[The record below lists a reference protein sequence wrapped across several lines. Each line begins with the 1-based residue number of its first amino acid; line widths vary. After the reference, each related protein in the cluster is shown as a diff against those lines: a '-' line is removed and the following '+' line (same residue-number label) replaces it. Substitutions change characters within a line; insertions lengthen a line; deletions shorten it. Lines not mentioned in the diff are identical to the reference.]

1 MLLTDSPRA
10 RATGG
15 KPTKRILDCL
25 KKNGVT
31 ATFFDLGENAKS
43 KEGKKIEQHAIEIGC
58 EIGSHSYS
66 HPNFYI
72 CTSAQIKSEIE
83 KTKKIIKNNTGREP
97 TVFRPPYGNV
107 NKQIAKLVNLPVIL
121 WSVDTLDWRSKN
133 AGAVVSSVKNVS
145 NLDGKVVLMHSV
157 YDSTA
162 EAVEELVPWL
172 KKNGYQLVTV
182 FEMLRYKYKEESK
195 NGKLYGYNYFHL
207 STDSK

>member
-1 MLLTDSPRA
+1 M
-10 RATGG
+10 
-15 KPTKRILDCL
+15 
-25 KKNGVT
+25 
-31 ATFFDLGENAKS
+31 
-43 KEGKKIEQHAIEIGC
+43 
-58 EIGSHSYS
+58 
-66 HPNFYI
+66 
-72 CTSAQIKSEIE
+72 
-83 KTKKIIKNNTGREP
+83 
-97 TVFRPPYGNV
+97 
-107 NKQIAKLVNLPVIL
+107 
-121 WSVDTLDWRSKN
+121 DTLDWRSKN

-182 FEMLRYKYKEESK
+182 SEMLRYKYKEEPK